1 MAKWYGK
8 IGFIV
13 SKETTQP
20 GSRLGTGVWVDK
32 PVERSYYGDI
42 TRNIRRLTGAERVN
56 ENLAFNNELSIV
68 ADPFAYEN
76 FHAIRYV
83 EYMGTKWRVSSV
95 EAQYPRLVL
104 YFGEVYNG

>member
-8 IGFIV
+8 VGFIV

-32 PVERSYYGDI
+32 TVERNYYGDFS
-42 TRNIRRLTGAERVN
+42 RNIRRLSGPSKIN
-56 ENLAFNNELSIV
+56 DDLAINNELSII

-83 EYMGTKWRVSSV
+83 EYMGTKWKVSSV
-95 EAQYPRLVL
+95 EVQYPRLTL
-104 YFGEVYNG
+104 WFGEVYNG